1 MQQYELLQNQN
12 QNQDQEE
19 YMKIEAKQ
27 FDIKTRVNSKNY
39 KHSRSEKLRN

>member
-12 QNQDQEE
+12 EDQEEE

-27 FDIKTRVNSKNY
+27 FDIKTRVKNKNY